1 VAMTTEAAPAW
12 LSAWREGR
20 VAPPEPRPVEPVQ
33 TAPLVHTDQL
43 GFTQPDEWPHDN
55 GARREPVLDMDRTPP
70 RVVRYVG
77 WRSCL
82 RCRRPYFSQD
92 AQRVRL
98 CDPCKDSSL

>member
-1 VAMTTEAAPAW
+1 MTTEAAPAW

-20 VAPPEPRPVEPVQ
+20 VAPPGAERVEPAWTPPVR
-33 TAPLVHTDQL
+33 TDQH
-43 GFTQPDEWPHDN
+43 GFAQPDQWPNDN
-55 GARREPVLDMDRTPP
+55 GARREPVLDTDYRPP

-92 AQRVRL
+92 VQRVRL
-98 CDPCKDSSL
+98 CDPCKESSL